1 MKRIIN
7 LIILINIVLSANS
20 QEIGWEKKWG
30 VLMRFDT
37 DWLYFRMKA
46 NPLLSREQTHDG
58 VNWKI
63 SPSRV
68 LLPDSIRKKNYMP
81 DIKISEWGE
90 FRGSD
95 YIDRPFS
102 LPHFG
107 FYLVEKGDGYTGVK
121 KTFMTDSI
129 IDIIHLNI
137 YDSIFPYDNRFLVK
151 YLYTDKTSFTEY
163 YSCHSGN
170 VMWGDWKDVGYIKG
184 VDYCGYFRGVQFGI
198 EKVMHFNQKFS
209 DKIKSF
215 RPDFPNYVYTQ
226 NRSISLLTNGFVIIG
241 APEGKE
247 DELVEYIFYSNMPE
261 KTGDPDESHYYE
273 MRYILPTQI
282 KSVKERRLEKRR
294 LTDEEQQ
301 YILDGK
307 NGMLLFHDGEDN
319 IFDRAIK
326 NILKEAND
334 PKNVIERVKGDEGDE
349 EM

>member
-1 MKRIIN
+1 MKKLLLFLLMLIN
-7 LIILINIVLSANS
+7 LVLSANS
-20 QEIGWEKKWG
+20 QEIDRLNKVYIES
-30 VLMRFDT
+30 RFYT

-58 VNWKI
+58 VNWKL

-68 LLPDSIRKKNYMP
+68 LLPDSIREKNYMP

-102 LPHFG
+102 LPHYG
-107 FYLVEKGDGYTGVK
+107 FYLVEKEDGYTVVK
-121 KTFMTDSI
+121 KTLMTDSI

-137 YDSIFPYDNRFLVK
+137 FDSIYPYDNRFLVK
-151 YLYTDKTSFTEY
+151 YLRTTKSGTHEFSF
-163 YSCHSGN
+163 HSGN
-170 VMWGDWKDVGYIKG
+170 VQWGDWREVGYIRG

-198 EKVMHFNQKFS
+198 EKVMPFNQEFS
-209 DKIKSF
+209 DKIKNF
-215 RPDFPNYVYTQ
+215 RPDFLDYVYAE

-247 DELVEYIFYSNMPE
+247 DQLVEYIFYSNMPK

-282 KSVKERRLEKRR
+282 KSIKERRLEKRR
-294 LTDEEQQ
+294 LTDEEQE
-301 YILDGK
+301 YILDGN
-307 NGMLLFHDGEDN
+307 NGMLLFIDGEEN
-319 IFDRAIK
+319 IYFRGMI
-326 NILKEAND
+326 NSLKEKND
-334 PKNVIERVKGDEGDE
+334 PNNVIERAEGDE
-349 EM
+349 EI